1 MASDSTRDMFYS
13 DLANWINV
21 TPTNHA
27 LTDLYDT
34 ITGDYPGIYFIN
46 RPVMGGVFAQL
57 VLEMRL
63 KP

>member
-1 MASDSTRDMFYS
+1 MFYS

-34 ITGDYPGIYFIN
+34 VTGDYPGIDFIN

-57 VLEMRL
+57 VLEMGL
-63 KP
+63 HP